1 MRASEAMVAN
11 PIVAVA
17 SARASEVAILLRDR
31 NVSVVPVVDDH
42 RTRRFL
48 GTLSDR
54 DIVTRC
60 LAAGRDP
67 MQTRVDELMRL
78 SCVMG
83 PDQELSGFE
92 LRVDTEPNESHL
104 RPTITV
110 VDAEQRVIGFISH
123 PEQIR
128 EIRIIWA
135 PQ

>member
-1 MRASEAMVAN
+1 MVSN

-17 SARASEVAILLRDR
+17 GARASEVAILFRDR

-60 LAAGRDP
+60 LAAGRDA
-67 MQTRVDELMRL
+67 MHTRADQLMRTS
-78 SCVMG
+78 SCVVKA
-83 PDQELSGFE
+83 DQDLDGFE
-92 LRVDTEPNESHL
+92 LRMDTEPNESHL

-110 VDAEQRVIGFISH
+110 VDADNCVVGFISH
-123 PEQIR
+123 PEQVAGIS
-128 EIRIIWA
+128 IVWG
-135 PQ
+135 